1 MSLHSNHNLRGP
13 QINYPSFAGVFYLN
27 VKKKKKFAFI
37 MYLLLYY
44 FLFYTQTQTHTDHV
58 GQQSVCWLYVTIPSL
73 HSSVF
78 LKVLPTWERWQQLD

>member
-1 MSLHSNHNLRGP
+1 
-13 QINYPSFAGVFYLN
+13 
-27 VKKKKKFAFI
+27 

-78 LKVLPTWERWQQLD
+78 VKVLPTWERWQQLD